1 MIKLLWAMDE
11 NNLIGQNNHLPWH
24 LKEELQHFK
33 TTTVGQTIL
42 FGRLTYEGIGRPL
55 PNRKTLVLTTKQDY
69 VINHPDVK
77 VVTNLRAIIDFYQ
90 NNPTDDIYICGG
102 KKIYE
107 ATLPY
112 ADELIISYIK
122 GKYEGD
128 TYFPA
133 FDLTQFILI
142 KIVESEQFVIKY
154 YKRKE
159 QN

>member
-11 NNLIGQNNHLPWH
+11 NNLIGKNNHLPWH

-33 TTTVGQTIL
+33 RTTVGQTIL
-42 FGRLTYEGIGRPL
+42 FGRLTYEGIGGPL
-55 PNRKTLVLTTKQDY
+55 PNRKILVLTTKKDY
-69 VINHPDVK
+69 IINHLDVK
-77 VVTNLRAIIDFYQ
+77 VVTNLNDIINTYQ
-90 NNPTDDIYICGG
+90 QNLTDDIYICGG

-133 FDLTQFILI
+133 FDLTQFILT
-142 KIVESEQFVIKY
+142 KTTELEQFVIKY

>member
-11 NNLIGQNNHLPWH
+11 NNLIGKNNHLPWH

-33 TTTVGQTIL
+33 RTTVGQTIL
-42 FGRLTYEGIGRPL
+42 FGRLTYEGIGGPL
-55 PNRKTLVLTTKQDY
+55 PNRKILVLTTKKDY
-69 VINHPDVK
+69 IINHPDVK
-77 VVTNLRAIIDFYQ
+77 VVTNLNDIINTYQ
-90 NNPTDDIYICGG
+90 QNSTDDIYICGG

-128 TYFPA
+128 TYFPT

-142 KIVESEQFVIKY
+142 KTTELEQFVIKY